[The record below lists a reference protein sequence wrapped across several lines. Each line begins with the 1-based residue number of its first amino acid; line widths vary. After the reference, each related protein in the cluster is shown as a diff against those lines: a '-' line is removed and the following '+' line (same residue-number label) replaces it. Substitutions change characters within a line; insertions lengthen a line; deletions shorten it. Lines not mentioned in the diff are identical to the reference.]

1 MMQIKGVLFKIV
13 GTEWGQNR
21 VLRKTK
27 KAYKLL
33 IKCKPLILLVLG
45 RELNPH
51 SLKDRGILRPI
62 QMKDG
67 WNNNHPFFFLNVCYA

>member
-1 MMQIKGVLFKIV
+1 
-13 GTEWGQNR
+13 
-21 VLRKTK
+21 
-27 KAYKLL
+27 
-33 IKCKPLILLVLG
+33 VLG